1 MPVEN
6 TAVRLIN
13 EALLRLAADEIASL
27 DEGTQK
33 ADICSRSY
41 DAVVTKLLTMRQWRF
56 ATRKFELSRSATPP
70 IAGRTYAYQIPA
82 EAFNHESPWAVYPS
96 DGNGQQPFREYE
108 VFEDEIYADAEELFA
123 DFTIEPTVDMFP
135 PTFRELVILALCA
148 VLAPPITTQADLA
161 KFYTEQAFGLPGERG
176 LGGWFRIAAQADARG
191 NPSPRFNS
199 DEIVGARL
207 S

>member
-6 TAVRLIN
+6 TAVRLVN
-13 EALLRLAADEIASL
+13 EALLRLAADEIVSF
-27 DEGTQK
+27 DEDTQK
-33 ADICSRSY
+33 ADICERSY
-41 DAVVTKLLTMRQWRF
+41 DAVIVKLLGMRQWRF
-56 ATRKFELSRSATPP
+56 ATRKFELSRLAAAP
-70 IAGRTYAYQIPA
+70 IAGWTYAYQIPA
-82 EAFNHESPWAVYPS
+82 EAFNHNSPWAVYPS
-96 DGNGQQPFREYE
+96 DATGGAPFRQYE
-108 VFEDEIYADAEELFA
+108 IFEDKLYADSTEIFA

-176 LGGWFRIAAQADARG
+176 LGGWFHIAAQADARG

-199 DEIVGARL
+199 DEIVSARL